1 MALQHFCL
9 YSSSTV
15 PCIYIQSI
23 LLYGSDS
30 ETWALARALEG
41 RIPAFDNICLR
52 RIFYEFPT
60 QTMLPMLT
68 YDSETVSLHRSC
80 CRSSKQ
86 DGSISSGTWHGWAT
100 RKARSEPYIRR
111 LTGCP
116 RTWAATQDI
125 HVIPGYGRW
134 QQTFSCS
141 NSTELS
147 MATCPAQR
155 TIEAACGNSSG
166 PDRGSYAMMM
176 IGKARQGKG
185 NEISSEAGK
194 WPLFPAIHFLRIVES
209 LQYVINPTP
218 YGSLLGQVLTV
229 FWYGSLAHTNCPW
242 NTKFSSVSV

>member
-86 DGSISSGTWHGWAT
+86 DSAVIAHV
-100 RKARSEPYIRR
+100 ARMGDSHELHLRCASCTTNLKLICHFVLGFSRHWGV
-111 LTGCP
+111 L
-116 RTWAATQDI
+116 
-125 HVIPGYGRW
+125 YGRPLRAP
-134 QQTFSCS
+134 SCS
-141 NSTELS
+141 VCMRLLN
-147 MATCPAQR
+147 
-155 TIEAACGNSSG
+155 
-166 PDRGSYAMMM
+166 
-176 IGKARQGKG
+176 
-185 NEISSEAGK
+185 
-194 WPLFPAIHFLRIVES
+194 FLI
-209 LQYVINPTP
+209 QIIIT
-218 YGSLLGQVLTV
+218 
-229 FWYGSLAHTNCPW
+229 AHLHHH
-242 NTKFSSVSV
+242 VGLIRH